1 MSPYLLNISSFNSFF
16 LPDYGKDEAIIDE
29 YKYDIEPRDSIPDLP
44 SFHESIFGD
53 DYHSEYEDGT
63 LESLDL
69 NVTQTPLGYEFENDD
84 AAWVMACTFMI
95 FTMQTGTYGEYI
107 QNSPT
112 HVTYRVG
119 ALMVLPKK
127 FVFSVV
133 HNL

>member
-1 MSPYLLNISSFNSFF
+1 MRITMRVP
-16 LPDYGKDEAIIDE
+16 PGAGDETQVPVFIKIAADEPLE

-95 FTMQTGTYGEYI
+95 FTMQTGMEGTYI
-107 QNSPT
+107 QGC
-112 HVTYRVG
+112 HM
-119 ALMVLPKK
+119 ALF
-127 FVFSVV
+127 FVKICI
-133 HNL
+133 